1 MVISEL
7 RKKYP
12 LKKLLE
18 IARIPSSTY
27 KYQVKRYDYK
37 KNKDK
42 ELLEKIKDIFEENH
56 NKYGYLSSL
65 SLYVVITSFL
75 LIRKSIGI
83 DSPQDL
89 YENAEPIFV
98 SKY

>member
-56 NKYGYLSSL
+56 NKYGYLRVTQEL
-65 SLYVVITSFL
+65 KNRGYNINKKKVQRIDCLLNQRKEVI
-75 LIRKSIGI
+75 IHIK
-83 DSPQDL
+83 
-89 YENAEPIFV
+89 E
-98 SKY
+98 